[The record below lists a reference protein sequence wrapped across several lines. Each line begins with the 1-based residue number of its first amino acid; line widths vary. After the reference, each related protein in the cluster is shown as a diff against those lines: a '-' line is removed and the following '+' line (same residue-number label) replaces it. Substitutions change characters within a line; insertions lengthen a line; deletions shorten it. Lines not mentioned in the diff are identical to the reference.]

1 MIKNLYKITYEDK
14 EIEYWIDTEVG
25 LKEETKRLKNL
36 DVKFTVSSETAEKFE
51 QAFKF
56 KGKES

>member
-14 EIEYWIDTEVG
+14 EIEYWIDTEIG

-36 DVKFTVSSETAEKFE
+36 GVKFTV
-51 QAFKF
+51 KF

>member
-36 DVKFTVSSETAEKFE
+36 SVKFTVSEETAEKFE
-51 QAFKF
+51 KAFKF